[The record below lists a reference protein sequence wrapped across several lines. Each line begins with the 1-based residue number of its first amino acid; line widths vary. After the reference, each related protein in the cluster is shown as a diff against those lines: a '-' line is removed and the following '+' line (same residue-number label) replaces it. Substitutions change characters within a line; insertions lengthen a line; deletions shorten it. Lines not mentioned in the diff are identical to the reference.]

1 MNISFYVEI
10 IFLSL
15 IQAKIF
21 TAVISTSYTVVEF
34 SLTLVR
40 HIKSFVTSSQ
50 RIKIRGSTYQI
61 LSIYLPCCIVLYKC
75 CPNVLKCPIK
85 ALKNLVKTSRKIQHK
100 TIWYDVVPLV
110 DNKKY
115 PNYVR
120 PYEIFG
126 IYT

>member
-1 MNISFYVEI
+1 M
-10 IFLSL
+10 
-15 IQAKIF
+15 
-21 TAVISTSYTVVEF
+21 
-34 SLTLVR
+34 R

-50 RIKIRGSTYQI
+50 RIKIRGSTYQN

-126 IYT
+126 IYTQHVSYIISYIIFPLNKFVCNEKRLRAIQG